1 MALTT
6 RCLAV
11 LAITSALTPP
21 TRTRIIRRA
30 SDDFDVDAYKS
41 DPNNRDAAD
50 DLPGAPNLSY
60 DDMPAGPGFDE
71 LMAQLGGGD
80 DALTS
85 PYDAYGGREVGKRE
99 GGGKTYVW
107 QQTESSITVAAPV
120 AEGTS
125 TKQIKVDYPSRSSIV
140 AKVQGDVI
148 LEGDLGGDIDRDDS
162 FWSLEENQLVLDVQ
176 KASGSREYWGGFL
189 RDEGDAA
196 KATVTDRVF
205 FDIAIEGEFKGR
217 VEFGLFGDDVPLTV
231 KNFVSL
237 CEGVEV
243 EGEQRS
249 YTGSPFHRIIPGF
262 CCQGGDVT
270 SGDGT
275 GGVSIYGGAFAD
287 EAFPFSHADR
297 GLLSMANSGPDS
309 NKSQFFVTL
318 GDCTWLDGK
327 HVVFGRVLKGG
338 DVFEELEQLGDSSG
352 AVSSEAVVATCG
364 VCES

>member
-1 MALTT
+1 MAL
-6 RCLAV
+6 RCLAL
-11 LAITSALTPP
+11 LAITSALVTPP
-21 TRTRIIRRA
+21 TRTRSIKPRRA

-41 DPNNRDAAD
+41 DPNNIDPSD

-60 DDMPAGPGFDE
+60 DQMEAGNTIDE

-85 PYDAYGGREVGKRE
+85 PYDAYGGSEGGKRE

-125 TKQIKVDYPSRSSIV
+125 TKQISVDYPSRRSIV
-140 AKVQGDVI
+140 AKVKGDI
-148 LEGDLGGDIDRDDS
+148 LIEGDLGGDIDRDDS

-176 KASGSREYWGGFL
+176 KASGSREYWDGFL
-189 RDEGDAA
+189 KDEGDAT

-205 FDIAIEGEFKGR
+205 FDIAIDGVDKGR

-237 CEGVEV
+237 CEGF
-243 EGEQRS
+243 EGMS
-249 YTGSPFHRIIPGF
+249 YKGSPFHRIIPGF

-270 SGDGT
+270 NGDGT

-338 DVFEELEQLGDSSG
+338 DVFEELEALGDSSG
-352 AVSSEAVVATCG
+352 AVSAEAVVAACG

>member
-1 MALTT
+1 MAL
-6 RCLAV
+6 RCLTM
-11 LAITSALTPP
+11 LAITSALVTPP
-21 TRTRIIRRA
+21 TRTSVTPRRA

-41 DPNNRDAAD
+41 DPNNIDPTD

-60 DDMPAGPGFDE
+60 DQMEAGNTIDE

-85 PYDAYGGREVGKRE
+85 PYDAYGGSEGGKRE

-125 TKQIKVDYPSRSSIV
+125 TKQINVDYPSRSSIV
-140 AKVQGDVI
+140 AKVKGDTI
-148 LEGDLGGDIDRDDS
+148 IEGELGGDIDRDDS

-176 KASGSREYWGGFL
+176 KASGSREYWDGFL
-189 RDEGDAA
+189 KDEGDAA
-196 KATVTDRVF
+196 KATVTDKVF
-205 FDIAIEGEFKGR
+205 FDIAVDGVDKGR

-237 CEGVEV
+237 CEGF
-243 EGEQRS
+243 EGMS
-249 YTGSPFHRIIPGF
+249 YKNSPFHRIIPGF

-327 HVVFGRVLKGG
+327 HVVFGRVLKGAE
-338 DVFEELEQLGDSSG
+338 VFEELEQLGDSSG
-352 AVSSEAVVATCG
+352 AVSAEAVVAACG